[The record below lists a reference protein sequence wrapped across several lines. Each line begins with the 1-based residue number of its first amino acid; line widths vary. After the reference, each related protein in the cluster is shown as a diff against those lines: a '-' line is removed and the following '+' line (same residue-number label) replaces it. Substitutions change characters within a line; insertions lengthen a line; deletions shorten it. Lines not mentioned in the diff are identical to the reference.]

1 MACLGILFLEGWME
15 AGGSLVLSSCQN
27 RVGWDGVGKGLMS
40 DLEPSL
46 LHYLADR
53 DNDTRPCKVS
63 GRIQFQI

>member
-1 MACLGILFLEGWME
+1 ME
-15 AGGSLVLSSCQN
+15 AGGSLVLSSCQTS
-27 RVGWDGVGKGLMS
+27 VGWDGVGKGIMS